1 MHNTVVL
8 GVLVVLLAGGVYAQ
22 GGGLFPPL
30 DFSENL
36 ALMQPAT
43 ATSTCGECRLGDIGC
58 AVCNN
63 SCPFGQQLPD
73 AVDLLA
79 VGIPASGV
87 VSGY

>member
-1 MHNTVVL
+1 MHNTVFL
-8 GVLVVLLAGGVYAQ
+8 GVFLLLLAGGIRAQ

-43 ATSTCGECRLGDIGC
+43 ATSTCGECRVGDTRC

-63 SCPFGQQLPD
+63 SCPFGQQPPD
-73 AVDLLA
+73 AVDLLD
-79 VGIPASGV
+79 VGTPASGV
-87 VSGY
+87 VSG

>member
-1 MHNTVVL
+1 MLNTVVL
-8 GVLVVLLAGGVYAQ
+8 GVLVLLLAGGVYAQ

-43 ATSTCGECRLGDIGC
+43 ATSTCGECRVGDIGC

-87 VSGY
+87 VSG